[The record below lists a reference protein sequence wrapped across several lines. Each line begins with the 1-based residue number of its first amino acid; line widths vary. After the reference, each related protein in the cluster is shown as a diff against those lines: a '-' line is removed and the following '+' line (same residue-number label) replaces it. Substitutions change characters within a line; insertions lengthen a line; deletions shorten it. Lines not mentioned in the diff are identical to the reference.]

1 MIEAASLSHR
11 RTGCQTLRG
20 LLVSLAGAWICAA
33 QAQSDPGI
41 LRRAAELRE
50 SPAPTAASLV
60 ALPAQASVTRL
71 AGRQGAWIQ
80 VRTAA
85 GVTGWVHLFDVGSPG
100 SPTTAPAQG
109 GAPSGSSALRGLT
122 SLLTGGGASGGT
134 TVPTT
139 TVGIRGL
146 SAEDIAQAQPNAEE
160 MDASVLFLDEALA
173 HIRAGKANTRILDGV
188 RVEYYGGLVPL
199 ANVATVTTPDA
210 KTIQVQPW
218 EKGLIPIIE
227 KAILGS
233 DVGITPM
240 NNGETIRLCI
250 PPVTEERRKQL
261 VKIAS
266 GAVEEAKVSIRNA
279 RREAIDKLKKEVK
292 NGLPEDVEK
301 DGEAEVQKVHD
312 KFIKKVEEMLAAKEK
327 EIMTV

>member
-50 SPAPTAASLV
+50 SPAPNAASLV

-100 SPTTAPAQG
+100 SPTTTPAQG
-109 GAPSGSSALRGLT
+109 GAPSGSNALRGLT
-122 SLLTGGGASGGT
+122 SLLTGGASGGT

-146 SAEDIAQAQPNAEE
+146 SAEDIAQAQPNAEAVAQ
-160 MDASVLFLDEALA
+160 MEALRQSEA
-173 HIRAGKANTRILDGV
+173 QARAF
-188 RVEYYGGLVPL
+188 
-199 ANVATVTTPDA
+199 
-210 KTIQVQPW
+210 
-218 EKGLIPIIE
+218 
-227 KAILGS
+227 
-233 DVGITPM
+233 
-240 NNGETIRLCI
+240 
-250 PPVTEERRKQL
+250 
-261 VKIAS
+261 AS
-266 GAVEEAKVSIRNA
+266 GATLVSQTVTPLPSPPAPSNA
-279 RREAIDKLKKEVK
+279 SMAV
-292 NGLPEDVEK
+292 G
-301 DGEAEVQKVHD
+301 
-312 KFIKKVEEMLAAKEK
+312 AAQ
-327 EIMTV
+327 